1 MSIIVRIQGGTGNQ
15 LFQYAFARGIASRL
29 GVDYLIDRKVC
40 DNALWDPHKI
50 HRKYSLDLFNT
61 KIKFAE
67 DNDMCGFIWLR
78 KHHRLFDSFHRLIR
92 GRRLFLPFYY
102 KEQTFAYN
110 PNVLKRKDNTYY
122 DGYWQTE
129 KYFKHIEDEI
139 RTEITSQKP
148 LSLQNKAILEE
159 IKKVNAVSLH
169 VRRGDYVTDPVAVVH
184 HGVCSPE
191 YYKKAIA
198 YIEKNVS
205 NPHFFIFSD
214 DFQWSVENF
223 KSLKHPIVCVRGNE
237 ASDYEDLALIRECKH
252 HIISN
257 SSFGWWGA
265 WLNPSKNKIVIGP
278 KKWFKGLDKVD
289 ISDIFPSNWIK
300 F

>member
-15 LFQYAFARGIASRL
+15 LFQYAFARGTADRL
-29 GVDYLIDRKVC
+29 GVDFLIDKKVC

-50 HRKYSLDLFNT
+50 HRKYSLGLFNT
-61 KIKFAE
+61 KIKFVG
-67 DNDMCGFIWLR
+67 DKNMFGFIWLR
-78 KHHRLFDSFHRLIR
+78 KHYKSFDCFYNFIR
-92 GRRLFLPFYY
+92 GRRLLLPFYY

-110 PNVLKRKDNTYY
+110 PNILKRKDNTYY

-139 RTEITSQKP
+139 RAEITPVKS
-148 LSLQNKAILEE
+148 LSSYSKSIIEE

-169 VRRGDYVTDPVAVVH
+169 VRRGDYVTDPAAVVQ

-191 YYKKAIA
+191 YYKNGIA
-198 YIEKNVS
+198 YIEKNVQ

-223 KSLKHPIVCVRGNE
+223 KSLNHPVTCIEGSE
-237 ASDYEDLALIRECKH
+237 ANDYEDLAMMRECKH

-265 WLNPSKNKIVIGP
+265 WLNPRKDKIVIGP
-278 KKWFKGLDKVD
+278 KKWFKGFDKVD
-289 ISDIFPSNWIK
+289 TSDIFPNNWVR